1 MSTGGLLPKVCLS
14 VQNNNAVNNH
24 LGCSLLISILNSN
37 VMKISSLFYLV
48 ILFGFISCTTS
59 QVTVPN
65 GQYESFDIGDY
76 KSFSFLDI
84 ETEKTDNPNFHH
96 SVTLLQE
103 EITSQF
109 SEIDIPEGD
118 ANPSLGVNIG
128 ITVEDKVQTRETS
141 LATDPFT
148 YTGQRNY
155 TWKSEEIVVNT
166 YKQGTLT
173 IHLIDLAS
181 NEAVWVGIVS
191 KVIPNKEEKRE
202 TAIKDAVEAIFN
214 KIKE

>member
-1 MSTGGLLPKVCLS
+1 MKT
-14 VQNNNAVNNH
+14 
-24 LGCSLLISILNSN
+24 SN
-37 VMKISSLFYLV
+37 LFYLV
-48 ILFGFISCTTS
+48 ILLGFMSCTTS

-65 GQYESFDIGDY
+65 GQYENFDIGDF

-84 ETEKTDNPNFHH
+84 EAEETDNPDFRHA
-96 SVTLLQE
+96 VALLQN
-103 EITSQF
+103 EIKNQF
-109 SEIDIPEGD
+109 AALDIPEGT

-202 TAIKDAVEAIFN
+202 AAIKDAVDAIFN
-214 KIKE
+214 KIKEQTN